1 MPVKT
6 AKRKFIMSEKKKEVK
21 RIFESIA
28 PRYDLLNHILS
39 AGVDYYWRKK
49 ALKLTGMNKDS
60 VLLDVACGT
69 GDFAIEARKLG
80 VEKIFGGD
88 FSYNMLSLFNRK
100 SAWIRGMNFQMAA
113 ENPPLKNGSVT
124 NITVAFGVR
133 NFYDIETA
141 LQKFY
146 YLLKDNGKVTILEF
160 SLPENVIFKA
170 IYQFYFRRIL
180 PFVGKVISKDPT
192 AYTYLPESVNE
203 FDKKVDLVRILK
215 NAGFRKVGRTLLT
228 FGIVQVVI
236 AEK

>member
-1 MPVKT
+1 MPVKQGGRRS
-6 AKRKFIMSEKKKEVK
+6 AMSEKKKEVR

-28 PRYDLLNHILS
+28 PRYDLLNHLLS
-39 AGVDYYWRKK
+39 GGVDYYWRKK
-49 ALKLTGMNKDS
+49 ALRLTGLNKDS
-60 VLLDVACGT
+60 VLLDIACGT
-69 GDFAIEARKLG
+69 GDFAIEARKMG

-100 SAWIRGMNFQMAA
+100 SEWINGMNFQMAA
-113 ENPPLKNGSVT
+113 ENPPVKDETVT

-133 NFYDIETA
+133 NFYDIEIA

-146 YLLKDNGKVTILEF
+146 RLLKKGGKVTILEF
-160 SLPENVIFKA
+160 SLPENPLFKA

-180 PFVGKVISKDPT
+180 PFVGRIVSKDPS
-192 AYTYLPESVNE
+192 AYTYLPDSVNE
-203 FDKKVDLVRILK
+203 FDKKVNLVEILR
-215 NAGFRKVGRTLLT
+215 NAGFPTVRRSLLT